1 MIDYIAKA
9 TLMMASEME
18 LENHERMKVTGDAH
32 LNPEVNSMM
41 SKSSPEMTSEVVPE
55 AANTDKSDECFIVID
70 RVRSTTKKVPIRVNE
85 QSVSDVLDTGAEVT
99 FLNSNIYYS
108 IPQQHRPSHQII

>member
-1 MIDYIAKA
+1 MQQLSSINLSTTVPKCKA

-55 AANTDKSDECFIVID
+55 AANTDKSDEK
-70 RVRSTTKKVPIRVNE
+70 S
-85 QSVSDVLDTGAEVT
+85 
-99 FLNSNIYYS
+99 
-108 IPQQHRPSHQII
+108 